1 MIKMSLNI
9 SELFGLNI
17 KVTIVSNLGG
27 KIAALNST
35 SEYY

>member
-1 MIKMSLNI
+1 MINVFKYFKT
-9 SELFGLNI
+9 FGLNI

-27 KIAALNST
+27 KIAALNRT